1 MKWLKWACF
10 MWLAW
15 PAWASAALLAQVD
28 KTEIALG
35 EAVTVTLSSDLA
47 IPSLDDLKLN
57 ALQTDFDIYRRSS
70 DIRTQTIGGRLVTSQ
85 TLTLVLYPLHDGR
98 VMLPA
103 LHLGGASTHPL
114 ALMVHASS
122 ADIPRVRFKLAL
134 QPERLL
140 TRQSARLVLDIY
152 DDGSLQW
159 SPLWLPPPA
168 GVYVRELASSQ
179 REVMFNGTPVTMHRR
194 SWAIMP
200 LRAGSG
206 EVKLPMLEALK
217 FGERLRYV
225 LPSLQFDT
233 LPSPAYLPVYVPI
246 GKIEVSSRLPI
257 GTLMLNRPANWI
269 IIVRG
274 AGLSE
279 EGLAK
284 LLPTFA
290 DTDAMRFYPVQ
301 VEQLGETGTL
311 VQTWRVILPF
321 QPLRAG
327 TVDLPALTLPY
338 YDPAHNRLE
347 SAVIRPAVLTVVN
360 PLWHKL
366 ARLSMLAGIL
376 IVLTWLTY
384 IGWQKYRRWQVWR
397 TSLRKLEAAG
407 NCTEL
412 SQALLNFD
420 WGEGGLRAVTLT
432 QWLQAVTLRDGENA
446 ALQQVVLQL
455 QARRYSVSDAEENFS
470 GLHQSTRMVMKAM
483 KCNKNRSDWLRF
495 CIQSN

>member
-1 MKWLKWACF
+1 MVKWLKWTCL

-15 PAWASAALLAQVD
+15 PVWAGAALSAQVD
-28 KTEIALG
+28 KMEIALG

-47 IPSLDDLKLN
+47 KPSLDDLKLD
-57 ALQTDFDIYRRSS
+57 ALQADFDIYRRSS
-70 DIRTQTIGGRLVTSQ
+70 DTRTQTIGGRLVTSQ

-98 VMLPA
+98 VMFPA

-114 ALMVHASS
+114 AVMVHASS
-122 ADIPRVRFKLAL
+122 ADIPHVQFKLAL
-134 QPERLL
+134 QPARLL

-168 GVYVRELASSQ
+168 GMYVRELASSQ
-179 REVMFNGTPVTMHRR
+179 REVMFNGAPVTMHRR

-200 LRAGSG
+200 LRAGAG

-257 GTLMLNRPANWI
+257 GRLMLNRPANWI
-269 IIVRG
+269 IMVRG
-274 AGLSE
+274 AGLSA

-284 LLPTFA
+284 LVPTFA

-301 VEQLGETGTL
+301 VEQVGETGTL

-327 TVDLPALTLPY
+327 TVHLPTLTLPY
-338 YDPAHNRLE
+338 YDPAYNRLE
-347 SAVIRPAVLTVVN
+347 SAIIQPAVLTVVN
-360 PLWHKL
+360 PLWNKL
-366 ARLSMLAGIL
+366 VRLSMLAGIL
-376 IVLTWLTY
+376 IALTWLAY
-384 IGWQKYRRWQVWR
+384 VGWQKYRKWQVR
-397 TSLRKLEAAG
+397 GASLRKLEAAD

-412 SQALLNFD
+412 SHALINFD

-446 ALQQVVLQL
+446 VLQQVVLQL
-455 QARRYSVSDAEENFS
+455 LACRYSSGAEEHFS
-470 GLHQSTRMVMKAM
+470 DLHQSARMVMKAM
-483 KCNKNRSDWLRF
+483 KCNKKRSARLRF